1 MSNVP
6 PAPPPAAPPAPRAPE
21 RNEVTIVGHSNLFYW
36 WPVWAVG
43 FLMAILT
50 RIDNQ
55 YLVTVP
61 NHSRLARTTSV
72 TYLDQGK
79 GSDGTVQEGQTFTV
93 PDTKKPE
100 QEGRDIVILPDK
112 KRFDPKRYPDL
123 DKHTHEVKLHISPH
137 RSYGVI
143 FAIVLLV
150 VVVLTNVPLRGMW
163 SVLVIVGTVTIILI
177 LNLAGVWDKIVQT
190 FTLLDIRINM
200 GGYLFISTVLLI
212 LWAITVFL
220 FDKQVYLTFSPGQMR
235 VCTEI
240 GGGEKV
246 YDATGMAVEK
256 QKSDFFRHKIL
267 GLGSGDIVVRTT
279 GAQAHQ
285 FELHNVLWVNHK
297 IRLIEKMMQRKILE
311 QQR

>member
-1 MSNVP
+1 MATVP
-6 PAPPPAAPPAPRAPE
+6 PAPPPAAPPPPKAPE

-55 YLVTVP
+55 YMVTVP
-61 NHSRLARTTSV
+61 NHSFLARTKSV
-72 TYLDQGK
+72 TYLDK
-79 GSDGTVQEGQTFTV
+79 VKASDGSERDGQPVTV
-93 PDTKKPE
+93 PDPTKAD
-100 QEGRDIVILPDK
+100 QEGRDVVVLPDK

-123 DKHTHEVKLHISPH
+123 DKHTQPVKLHISPH

-150 VVVLTNVPLRGMW
+150 VVILTNVPLRGMW

-177 LNLAGVWDKIVQT
+177 LNLAGVWDSIVQS
-190 FTLLDIRINM
+190 FSYLDIRINM
-200 GGYLFISTVLLI
+200 GGYLFISIILLI
-212 LWAITVFL
+212 MWVITVFL

-246 YDATGMAVEK
+246 YDAMGMAVEK

-279 GAQAHQ
+279 GAQAHY

-297 IRLIEKMMQRKILE
+297 VRLIERMMQRKVVE
-311 QQR
+311 QR